1 MLSEAQLKKCFL
13 VCQSLS
19 NMYLP
24 IYLVRFDSRYNAIY
38 ILAGEETE
46 ALIGSN
52 GEIVEV

>member
-19 NMYLP
+19 SIYLT

-38 ILAGEETE
+38 ILEVEETE
-46 ALIGSN
+46 LLIVSN
-52 GEIVEV
+52 GEKVEI

>member
-24 IYLVRFDSRYNAIY
+24 IYFVRFDSRYNAIY
-38 ILAGEETE
+38 IIAGEETE
-46 ALIGSN
+46 YVGSP
-52 GEIVEV
+52 